1 MSPSLHSTSE
11 KFPGSLPAVGMAAA
25 LDNSQRDEEIVSEC
39 LRCILADMNVPMEII
54 GGCGYQRGK
63 ALNKRM

>member
-25 LDNSQRDEEIVSEC
+25 LDSSHRDEESVSEN
-39 LRCILADMNVPMEII
+39 LRCILANIYVLIE
-54 GGCGYQRGK
+54 K
-63 ALNKRM
+63 V